1 MTEIEARVADL
12 IKFSSNQ
19 KPIDFEDAF
28 KAILQDRVA
37 SAIEDKK
44 QEIAMNMFGNPSDNE
59 TDDEIETDE
68 VEDQEDGEDA

>member
-28 KAILQDRVA
+28 KAVLQDRVA
-37 SAIEDKK
+37 SAIEGKK
-44 QEIAMNMFGNPSDNE
+44 QEIAMNMFGNRSDE
-59 TDDEIETDE
+59 TEEDFETEE
-68 VEDQEDGEDA
+68 VEDQEYGEDA

>member
-37 SAIEDKK
+37 SAIEGKK
-44 QEIAMNMFGNPSDNE
+44 QEIAMNMFGNRYDE
-59 TDDEIETDE
+59 TEEDFETEE

>member
-37 SAIEDKK
+37 SAIEGKK